1 MITKAIFKVVERMNL
16 SEAEMMEAFEEI
28 MDGKA
33 TPAQIASLIT
43 ALSMKGETVD
53 EIAGAA
59 RCMRQKATRIPLHSK
74 AEVLDTCGTGGDNRN
89 TFNISTAVAF
99 VASAA
104 GVRVA
109 KHGNRSISSHCGS
122 ADVMEQLGITV
133 TLKPEEIGRCI
144 DEIGIGFLFAPNLHG
159 AMKHAMAPRKEIGIR
174 TIFNMLG
181 PLTNPAGA
189 AMQILGVYDGR
200 MTEMFARVLHRLGTR
215 RALVVH
221 GLDGLDEIT
230 ICAESIISELKNG
243 EVTTCRVHPLDCGLP
258 MRDLHDIKGG
268 TIKENAEIIVNV
280 LKGEKGPHREIVLI
294 NAGAALMVADTAGS
308 LKEGIKR
315 AAAVIDSGLAL
326 NKLEALKELSN
337 SF

>member
-16 SEAEMMEAFEEI
+16 SEAEMIEAFEEI

-59 RCMRQKATRIPLHSK
+59 RSMRQKATSIPLHAK

-133 TLKPEEIGRCI
+133 SLKPEEIASQSPWGHEACTGSAQGNRHKNYFQHARTVNQPCGR
-144 DEIGIGFLFAPNLHG
+144 L
-159 AMKHAMAPRKEIGIR
+159 
-174 TIFNMLG
+174 
-181 PLTNPAGA
+181 PA
-189 AMQILGVYDGR
+189 DSW
-200 MTEMFARVLHRLGTR
+200 RL
-215 RALVVH
+215 
-221 GLDGLDEIT
+221 
-230 ICAESIISELKNG
+230 
-243 EVTTCRVHPLDCGLP
+243 
-258 MRDLHDIKGG
+258 
-268 TIKENAEIIVNV
+268 
-280 LKGEKGPHREIVLI
+280 
-294 NAGAALMVADTAGS
+294 
-308 LKEGIKR
+308 
-315 AAAVIDSGLAL
+315 
-326 NKLEALKELSN
+326 
-337 SF
+337 